1 MDGRTKLKGVFTR
14 FIAWSKEMKEK
25 YEEMSDLF
33 ESFLQT
39 QTFELFVIGIQSS
52 KEFEPIKNICKQAD
66 EEEVCKNLRNY
77 IDTIVEEMDIET
89 KFEEKDILRL
99 IKYLRLFGDV
109 ANNGV

>member
-1 MDGRTKLKGVFTR
+1 MDSRTKLKGVFTR

-52 KEFEPIKNICKQAD
+52 KEFEPIKNITKQAD
-66 EEEVCKNLRNY
+66 EEVVCAEIREY
-77 IDTIVEEMDIET
+77 IDTMVKEMDIET
-89 KFEEKDILRL
+89 DFEEKDILRL
-99 IKYLRLFGDV
+99 IKYLRLFGDI